1 LEWTTQDYAKIE
13 EFNLEQQH
21 IITGLEHTYQNLKE
35 QHVVACI
42 EFDKEKQSLTTQIQ
56 N

>member
-1 LEWTTQDYAKIE
+1 LICLQADLEWTTQDYAKIE

-35 QHVVACI
+35 Q
-42 EFDKEKQSLTTQIQ
+42 
-56 N
+56 